1 MAMSEEASERQPL
14 PEPESILS
22 DSVLDDIADQLGL
35 EPFAESVRN
44 ELRIAA
50 RRYFL
55 DQKIFGPY
63 EGELKSVGAD
73 YKALKKKVSEFRAF
87 LELPEYSDLSS
98 DLYLAALH
106 RNEAAPQAYF
116 PEITDFER
124 TRGEPYWL
132 ELNRLL
138 SLLED
143 ATDIALDN
151 SAVPK
156 GRKPDYPLLGLIRR
170 LAYVWTEL
178 LKQKFSI
185 DYHKGSGLTPAFQF
199 VSLVVRRVIPDI
211 RETEIVTAM
220 RTIVSELNL
229 KAPNPSQE

>member
-1 MAMSEEASERQPL
+1 MSEEGSAFQPL
-14 PEPESILS
+14 LETEAALS
-22 DSVLDDIADQLGL
+22 DSVLADIADRLGL
-35 EPFAESVRN
+35 ESFTEVVRN
-44 ELRIAA
+44 ELRIAG
-50 RRYFL
+50 RRYAL
-55 DQKIFGPY
+55 DQKVFSTY
-63 EGELKSVGAD
+63 EDELKSVGAD

-87 LELPEYSDLSS
+87 LEQPEYSDLTS

-106 RNEAAPQAYF
+106 KNEPTPETDF

-124 TRGEPYWL
+124 TRGEPYLL
-132 ELNRLL
+132 ELKRLL

-143 ATDIALDN
+143 GSYIAMGT

-156 GRKPDYPLLGLIRR
+156 GRKPDYPLVSLVRR

-185 DYHKGSGLTPAFQF
+185 DYHKGSGLTSAFQF
-199 VSLVVRRVIPDI
+199 VSLIVQRIIPDI

-229 KAPNPSQE
+229 KAPDPSQE

>member
-1 MAMSEEASERQPL
+1 MSEEASEGQPL

-22 DSVLDDIADQLGL
+22 DFVLDDIADQIGI
-35 EPFAESVRN
+35 ETFAKGVRD
-44 ELRIAA
+44 ELRIAV
-50 RRYFL
+50 RRYAL
-55 DQKIFGPY
+55 DQKVFGSY
-63 EGELKSVGAD
+63 ENELKSVGAD
-73 YKALKKKVSEFRAF
+73 YKALNRKISDFRAF
-87 LELPEYSDLSS
+87 LEQPEYSDLAS
-98 DLYLAALH
+98 DLYLTALH
-106 RNEAAPQAYF
+106 RNEPAPETDF
-116 PEITDFER
+116 PAISDFER
-124 TRGEPYWL
+124 TRGEPYLL
-132 ELNRLL
+132 ELKRLL

-156 GRKPDYPLLGLIRR
+156 GRKPDYPLVSLVRR

-199 VSLVVRRVIPDI
+199 VNLIVQRVIPDV

-220 RTIVSELNL
+220 RTIVSERNL
-229 KAPNPSQE
+229 KAPDPSQE

>member
-1 MAMSEEASERQPL
+1 MSEKASERQP
-14 PEPESILS
+14 PQEPEVILS
-22 DSVLDDIADQLGL
+22 DSALDDIADQMGL
-35 EPFAESVRN
+35 ESFSEGVCN
-44 ELRIAA
+44 ELRIAV
-50 RRYFL
+50 RRYAL
-55 DQKIFGPY
+55 DQKIFGTY
-63 EGELKSVGAD
+63 ESELKSVGAD
-73 YKALKKKVSEFRAF
+73 YNALKKKVSEFRAF
-87 LELPEYSDLSS
+87 LELPEYSDLAS

-106 RNEAAPQAYF
+106 KNEPAPETDF

-124 TRGEPYWL
+124 TRGEPYLL
-132 ELNRLL
+132 ELKRLL

-156 GRKPDYPLLGLIRR
+156 GRKPDYPLVSLVRR
-170 LAYVWTEL
+170 LAFIWTEL
-178 LKQKFSI
+178 LNQKFSI
-185 DYHKGSGLTPAFQF
+185 DYHQGSGLTPAFQF
-199 VSLVVRRVIPDI
+199 VSLIVQRVIPDI

>member
-1 MAMSEEASERQPL
+1 MSEEASERQPL
-14 PEPESILS
+14 LEPESNLS
-22 DSVLDDIADQLGL
+22 DSALDDIADQLGL
-35 EPFAESVRN
+35 EPFTEGVRN
-44 ELRIAA
+44 ELRIAV
-50 RRYFL
+50 RRYAL
-55 DQKIFGPY
+55 DQKIFGTY
-63 EGELKSVGAD
+63 ESALKSVGAD
-73 YKALKKKVSEFRAF
+73 YKALKKKVSEFRTF
-87 LELPEYSDLSS
+87 LEQPEYSDLAP

-106 RNEAAPQAYF
+106 RNEPAPETDF
-116 PEITDFER
+116 PEIADFER
-124 TRGEPYWL
+124 TRGEPYLL
-132 ELNRLL
+132 ELKRLL

-156 GRKPDYPLLGLIRR
+156 GRKPDYPLVSLVRR

-199 VSLVVRRVIPDI
+199 VNLIVHRVIPDV
-211 RETEIVTAM
+211 REIEIVTAM

-229 KAPNPSQE
+229 QAPHPSQE

>member
-1 MAMSEEASERQPL
+1 MPEKASERQPSQ
-14 PEPESILS
+14 EPEVILT
-22 DSVLDDIADQLGL
+22 DSALDDIADQMGL
-35 EPFAESVRN
+35 EPFSEGVRS

-55 DQKIFGPY
+55 DQKIFGTY
-63 EGELKSVGAD
+63 EGELKSVGTD
-73 YKALKKKVSEFRAF
+73 YKALKKKVSEFRTF
-87 LELPEYSDLSS
+87 LTQPEYGDLAS

-106 RNEAAPQAYF
+106 RNESAPETDF

-124 TRGEPYWL
+124 TRGEPYLL
-132 ELNRLL
+132 ELKRLL

-143 ATDIALDN
+143 ATNIALDN

-156 GRKPDYPLLGLIRR
+156 GRKPDCPLLGLVRR

-178 LKQKFSI
+178 LNQKFSI
-185 DYHKGSGLTPAFQF
+185 DYHKGSGLTNAFQF
-199 VSLVVRRVIPDI
+199 VSLVVQRIVPGI
-211 RETEIVTAM
+211 RDTEIVTTM

-229 KAPNPSQE
+229 KAPGPSQE